1 MRRSPPSFLL
11 CCTIAALSAQAAVA
25 QGESYMALVG
35 ELVGAVESPR
45 VVMETCVARKSGRRG
60 DLQPAFEAWRARHA
74 ALLTQVDAHLARAD
88 ARLRAENPDS
98 GARSVADAMNRILQ
112 RRYESLDAAA
122 LRQLCGRYPRC
133 CARRTSRCRRRF
145 RACCSA
151 WSRRSGHRSRSHR
164 AEPRRRRAQPTGG
177 LPALG
182 SGPALWRFTARPQGL
197 PPFAALHKLGSFGR
211 ESTARPKSCRSTR
224 RLRSKGIG

>member
-74 ALLTQVDAHLARAD
+74 ALLTQVDAHLARA
-88 ARLRAENPDS
+88 
-98 GARSVADAMNRILQ
+98 
-112 RRYESLDAAA
+112 
-122 LRQLCGRYPRC
+122 
-133 CARRTSRCRRRF
+133 
-145 RACCSA
+145 
-151 WSRRSGHRSRSHR
+151 
-164 AEPRRRRAQPTGG
+164 
-177 LPALG
+177 
-182 SGPALWRFTARPQGL
+182 
-197 PPFAALHKLGSFGR
+197 
-211 ESTARPKSCRSTR
+211 
-224 RLRSKGIG
+224 